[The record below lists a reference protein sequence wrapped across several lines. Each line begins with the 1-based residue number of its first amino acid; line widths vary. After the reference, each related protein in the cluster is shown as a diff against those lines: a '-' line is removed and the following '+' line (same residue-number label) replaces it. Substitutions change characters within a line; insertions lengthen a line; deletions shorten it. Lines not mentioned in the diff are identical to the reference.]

1 MSTEPLKPETALDT
15 LRAALTQLRA
25 LSALPSAD
33 PFYGHAAEQVEAI
46 VAELES
52 RTTPTASPSPGVDP
66 PSKGL
71 DPVPPNP
78 G

>member
-1 MSTEPLKPETALDT
+1 MSTEPLKPDTALDA

-25 LSALPSAD
+25 LSAVPAAD
-33 PFYGHAAEQVEAI
+33 PFYGDAAEQVEAI
-46 VAELES
+46 VAGLES
-52 RTTPTASPSPGVDP
+52 RTTPTASPSATATS
-66 PSKGL
+66 PSQGL